1 MNKQYY
7 EAPQMELLSVEVT
20 SSFAQYRNSSLS
32 AHMA

>member
-20 SSFAQYRNSSLS
+20 ASFAQCRNSSLS